1 MCADADE
8 NSSKTNEFIVMN
20 RTVDW
25 ASEIE
30 LIAGPV
36 RVTDTKES
44 WLARAARLSA
54 SKFWHVKALYEGKLT
69 DPKYSV
75 AFKIV
80 SAADRARI
88 EEAKRDVKKVAGLYR
103 SHAERLA
110 TIDEDFY
117 REQIDALVSAAR
129 LLGERNNAGSG
140 GEVK

>member
-1 MCADADE
+1 MLDTSDE
-8 NSSKTNEFIVMN
+8 KSSKANEFIVMN

-36 RVTDTKES
+36 RASDTKES

-75 AFKIV
+75 AFKIL

-88 EEAKRDVKKVAGLYR
+88 EEAKRDAAKLANIYR
-103 SHAERLA
+103 STAHALGNV
-110 TIDEDFY
+110 DPDFH
-117 REQIDALVSAAR
+117 RSSIDALVSAAGI
-129 LLGERNNAGSG
+129 LGSLDSSGTEGRN
-140 GEVK
+140 